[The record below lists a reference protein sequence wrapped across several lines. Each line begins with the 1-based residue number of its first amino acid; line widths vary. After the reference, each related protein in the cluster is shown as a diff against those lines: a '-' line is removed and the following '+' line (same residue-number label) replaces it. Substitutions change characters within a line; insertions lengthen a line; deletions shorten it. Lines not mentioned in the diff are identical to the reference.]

1 MPLLDLTVDA
11 TKSITL
17 FTNATIITVDAGRT
31 IWLDGAILVNG
42 DRIEAIGKT
51 VSLLENPRSQSQS
64 EYKIVDCQGKIII
77 PGLINTHAHL
87 GQSIL
92 RGLAEDVPLHTWL
105 CDSIWPLEANYEG
118 EDGYVASRLTIAEM
132 LRSGTT
138 CFLEALLTHSSGF
151 ENAVRAVDEMG
162 IRGCLGKLVKVVGE
176 SKRFGMT
183 DPRDRD
189 ISGMSIDAALAA
201 HERYHG
207 SSNGRLQVWMAA
219 GTPRGTDESS
229 HKVIGDA
236 CSEHGIGLTM
246 HCAEAPKDLTIYRE
260 SYGCSP
266 IEFCSRTNLIGKD
279 KKTVLAH
286 MVNLDLDKDLP
297 LLSEYGTTVAHNASS
312 NCKLASG
319 IAAVPEMLDEKIN
332 VSLGTDGAPCAN
344 TYDMIQEMR
353 VAALVHKGSRRDAAV
368 ITAEDVLTMATIN
381 GAKALG
387 LEKEIGSLE
396 VGKKAD
402 FVILDTSGLHCA
414 PFDSRQILEGG
425 IDPITVVV
433 FSCSGA
439 DVDKVVI
446 DGELLVDS
454 GKLVKFDERK
464 IREDAQRT
472 IRRIRNKSD
481 VRNKL
486 KRKYC

>member
-162 IRGCLGKLVKVVGE
+162 IRGCLVRIL
-176 SKRFGMT
+176 R
-183 DPRDRD
+183 
-189 ISGMSIDAALAA
+189 
-201 HERYHG
+201 H
-207 SSNGRLQVWMAA
+207 
-219 GTPRGTDESS
+219 
-229 HKVIGDA
+229 
-236 CSEHGIGLTM
+236 
-246 HCAEAPKDLTIYRE
+246 
-260 SYGCSP
+260 
-266 IEFCSRTNLIGKD
+266 
-279 KKTVLAH
+279 
-286 MVNLDLDKDLP
+286 
-297 LLSEYGTTVAHNASS
+297 
-312 NCKLASG
+312 
-319 IAAVPEMLDEKIN
+319 
-332 VSLGTDGAPCAN
+332 
-344 TYDMIQEMR
+344 
-353 VAALVHKGSRRDAAV
+353 
-368 ITAEDVLTMATIN
+368 
-381 GAKALG
+381 
-387 LEKEIGSLE
+387 
-396 VGKKAD
+396 
-402 FVILDTSGLHCA
+402 VILRMIVWPLD
-414 PFDSRQILEGG
+414 
-425 IDPITVVV
+425 
-433 FSCSGA
+433 
-439 DVDKVVI
+439 
-446 DGELLVDS
+446 
-454 GKLVKFDERK
+454 
-464 IREDAQRT
+464 
-472 IRRIRNKSD
+472 
-481 VRNKL
+481 
-486 KRKYC
+486 